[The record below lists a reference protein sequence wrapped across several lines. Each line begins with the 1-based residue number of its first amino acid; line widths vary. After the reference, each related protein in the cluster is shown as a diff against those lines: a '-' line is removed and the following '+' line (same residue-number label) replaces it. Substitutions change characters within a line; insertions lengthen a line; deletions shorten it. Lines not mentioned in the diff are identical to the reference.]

1 MLRSVHQASTTPQR
15 QSSQWSRTFFSVLL
29 VLGIFATL
37 NTIVADP
44 APADH
49 GSVVAMVDSGG
60 SMDTPPADTAFGS
73 TQIDQSTG
81 TPGHGNGMSMSE
93 CCGLLMLCIAIAM
106 GIGALTL
113 ARMPRTGRARVL
125 WQRPAPH
132 TVTLGRALA
141 PLFSSSPLQRT
152 AVLRI

>member
-1 MLRSVHQASTTPQR
+1 M
-15 QSSQWSRTFFSVLL
+15 
-29 VLGIFATL
+29 
-37 NTIVADP
+37 D
-44 APADH
+44 APELDA
-49 GSVVAMVDSGG
+49 AL
-60 SMDTPPADTAFGS
+60 GS
-73 TQIDQSTG
+73 TEVDQSTG
-81 TPGHGNGMSMSE
+81 TAGHGSGMSMSE
-93 CCGLLMLCIAIAM
+93 CCGLLMLCIAIVM
-106 GIGALTL
+106 GIGALAM